1 MIHKRYGRQAD
12 QSGTVNC
19 NLGKHERFILCNC
32 ALYLDRLLAIY
43 SVADTETVTVL
54 ADVLGPDISGLKNA
68 LKKIISRHKS
78 EGSERDIEN
87 NFLDPDN
94 ESDAIC
100 QMLRTAGKKTHK
112 QFIACGRSALKK
124 RIEKLAYCG
133 KSEAEKK
140 IDTLGKMFCLSDQEK
155 TIAELI
161 YILTVWQQSETYF
174 VDHLHCQ
181 DIFGRRYLKI
191 MLQMTDSEINQ
202 VLTGTFA
209 RIEFFDLD
217 RHRFILN
224 DNFAIFFQKPFNE
237 LLKKSYFSRFS
248 GKAIPLENH
257 LVDPVVTENIINLL
271 KTKRKEPNHILLYGP
286 PGTGKT
292 SYALGLARKLGVSA
306 YEIMR
311 EEHNAAS
318 TRRAAILACLNMT
331 NGGDGSLIVID
342 EADNLLN
349 TRQAW
354 FFRGETEDKGWLNQL
369 LEEPGTRMIWITN
382 NIDQIES
389 SVLRRFAFSVH
400 FREFNRRQRFT
411 LWKSV
416 LKRHRV
422 RNRFQDEEINKLVS
436 LYPVSAAIINLAVTK
451 ALETSS
457 ARAPVFKDIMK
468 MNLDAHLTLQNSGA
482 KPKKAERIEDNYS
495 IDGLHIDGNLP
506 AIMEQTEVFDRC
518 LRQPNNHTARNLN
531 LLFYGPP
538 GAGKSEL
545 ARYIAN
551 HLDRELMVRRASD
564 MVSKYVGETEQNI
577 NQVFSEAEAMEA
589 VLVIDEADSFLFNRE
604 RAIRSWEISQTNEF
618 LTQMER
624 FRGILICTSNRFAD
638 LDSASVRR
646 FNHKVGFRYLKPE
659 GNVIF
664 YKRMLTGLSETP
676 LSRVEADMLEQ
687 IRDLTPGDFRI
698 VRDRFAIF
706 ESGRISH
713 AMMID
718 ALREEARVKKSHE
731 GKKTIGFLRSSE

>member
-1 MIHKRYGRQAD
+1 MIHKRYRRRSD
-12 QSGTVNC
+12 HSVTVNS
-19 NLGKHERFILCNC
+19 NLDKHERFILCNC
-32 ALYLDRLLAIY
+32 AIYLDRLLALY
-43 SVADTETVTVL
+43 SIADTETVTVL
-54 ADVLGPDISGLKNA
+54 AEVLGPDISRLKNS
-68 LKKIISRHKS
+68 LKKIISHQNS
-78 EGSERDIEN
+78 EEN
-87 NFLDPDN
+87 DYDTEDNLLDPDH
-94 ESDAIC
+94 EAEVIC
-100 QMLRTAGKKTHK
+100 RMLRTADKKIHK
-112 QFIACGRSALKK
+112 EFIACSRSALKK
-124 RIEKLAYCG
+124 RIRKLACCG

-140 IDTLGKMFCLSDQEK
+140 LDTLVKMFCLSDKEK
-155 TIAELI
+155 NFAAFI
-161 YILTVWQQSETYF
+161 YIVTIWQQAETYF

-191 MLQMTDSEINQ
+191 MLQMTDAEINQ

-209 RIEFFDLD
+209 RIEFFELD
-217 RHRFILN
+217 QRRFNLS
-224 DNFAIFFQKPFNE
+224 DNFAIFFQKPFHE
-237 LLKKSYFSRFS
+237 LLKKNYFSRFS
-248 GKAIPLENH
+248 GKTIPLENH
-257 LVDPVVTENIINLL
+257 LVDPVVTENILNLL
-271 KTKRKEPNHILLYGP
+271 KTKREEPNHILLYGP

-311 EEHNAAS
+311 EEHNAAC

-331 NGGDGSLIVID
+331 NGGDGSLVVID

-349 TRQAW
+349 TRQSW
-354 FFRGETEDKGWLNQL
+354 FFRGETQDKGWLNQL

-411 LWKSV
+411 LWESV

-422 RNRFQDEEINKLVS
+422 RKRFQDEEINKLVS
-436 LYPVSAAIINLAVTK
+436 LYPVSAAIINMAVTK
-451 ALETSS
+451 ALETSL

-468 MNLDAHLTLQNSGA
+468 MNLDAHLTLQNSGE

-506 AIMEQTEVFDRC
+506 AIMEQMEVFDRC
-518 LRQPNNHTARNLN
+518 LRQSDNRAVRNLN

-545 ARYIAN
+545 ARYIAH

-564 MVSKYVGETEQNI
+564 IVSKYVGETEQNI

-589 VLVIDEADSFLFNRE
+589 VMVIDEADSFLFNRE
-604 RAIRSWEISQTNEF
+604 RAVRSWEISQTNEF

-646 FNHKVGFRYLKPE
+646 FNHKVAFRYLKPE

-676 LSRVEADMLEQ
+676 LSRAEADMLEQ

-713 AMMID
+713 ATMID
-718 ALREEARVKKSHE
+718 ALSEEARVKKSHE
-731 GKKTIGFLRSSE
+731 GKKTIGFMRSGA